1 MKRYIIYIAAILTIA
16 MWSCDSKS
24 KDAGHD
30 HHDHEHSE
38 GDHDHDHDDD
48 EIILTQEQA
57 KTIGLETAKVQLGAF
72 NQVIKTSGQVV
83 AAQGDERTVV
93 ATVSGVVS
101 FNKASAEEGKAVR
114 QGESLFSISAKHLAD
129 GDPVLR
135 AKINFETA
143 QREFERAEALIVD
156 KLISQQEYNDKK
168 LAFESARIAYQ
179 AISGGGSKGANV
191 SSPIT
196 GFVKSRLVT
205 EGQYVNMGEPLM
217 VVTQNNKLQ
226 LRADVSQRYYKDLP
240 TIQSANF
247 STPYDNAM
255 YSLADMGG
263 QLISYGRT
271 TSNTEFYLPINF
283 QFNNVGGVVPG
294 SFVEVYLLGTV
305 RDNVM
310 TIPVSSLTDEQGL
323 YFVYCKLDAEGYLK
337 KEVRI
342 GTTDGVNI
350 EILSGL
356 EVGDEVVTKG
366 AYHVK
371 LASLGGESIPHG
383 HEH

>member
-1 MKRYIIYIAAILTIA
+1 MKRHIIYIAAILTIA

-24 KDAGHD
+24 TDAGHD
-30 HHDHEHSE
+30 QHDHEHNE

-48 EIILTQEQA
+48 EIIITHEQA

-135 AKINFETA
+135 AKISFETA

-156 KLISQQEYNDKK
+156 RLISQQEYNDKK
-168 LAFESARIAYQ
+168 LAFENARIAYQ
-179 AISGGGSKGANV
+179 AISGGGGKGANV

-205 EGQYVNMGEPLM
+205 EGQYVNVGEPLM

-226 LRADVSQRYYKDLP
+226 LRADVSQRHYKDLP

-337 KEVRI
+337 KEVHI
-342 GTTDGVNI
+342 GTTDGVNV

-371 LASLGGESIPHG
+371 LASLGGESIPHS